1 MSIKTS
7 FALVAIAVSVSAQ
20 ASLYAQ
26 VGLCSRN
33 AHSGRAHVS
42 GRAVWR
48 PDLEGY
54 DNLRKRRSLYRCQP
68 VYAVFALNLRLV
80 LTITQTTRRYVRPP
94 SIGNFPDIDGLVPS
108 WVCIREQHALVL

>member
-20 ASLYAQ
+20 ASLYGQ

-33 AHSGRAHVS
+33 AQSGRAHVS

-48 PDLEGY
+48 SDLDGC
-54 DNLRKRRSLYRCQP
+54 DNLRQRRSLYRCQP
-68 VYAVFALNLRLV
+68 VYAVFALKLRLV
-80 LTITQTTRRYVRPP
+80 LIITQTTRRYVRPVL
-94 SIGNFPDIDGLVPS
+94 IGNLPEVDRLVPS
-108 WVCIREQHALVL
+108 WVCIREQHALAL